1 MTYINIL
8 NEETQVQC
16 IKQGK
21 YYLYDIKEDGSEFNI
36 GKHEKSPLELSKQTQ
51 IGKQIFKR
59 ISDNLSANDKKRV
72 DMDKEFRLIMEKLD
86 KDVQSQIKEAE
97 KEAKKEVEEL
107 EDEYEEH
114 YAHFINKCHKHNF
127 TPLQYIIR
135 VYEGLGVDA
144 QIEMFKVLNGY
155 LQTFLGLKG
164 TNVIGVGSQS
174 SGKTHCLEKPLDCIP
189 EEFVHRGTFTRA
201 YFFDMYSGQDLT
213 GHIFYLGDLGGVHD
227 DENTIVSRD
236 ILKQLTT
243 DGYIA
248 RGLKDDED
256 GGVKDIVTGF
266 PAIAYTTVSEEIIN
280 EQERSRSIIIR
291 PPDVDQRR
299 LMVFDSFLESPGEL
313 WELQQTINE
322 DKMSITGFVW
332 WLKKEIDNVEL
343 FNPFMFCVQ
352 KYLANMQDFNR
363 KIKEFNMLLKIICI
377 LNESYSLTHKIYCDF
392 TQENLEDVEITTKI
406 YIPSKQDVID
416 ALTLFE
422 GSTGLLPSEIAL
434 TKGLLK
440 TYSEFPYTDVPED
453 AYELDD
459 NATFE
464 EIVQY
469 NAIYDENAK
478 NSDRFYPNAVMDLKL
493 DEDNGKYYLDGY
505 ETGISVDNGDDIYC
519 FFTIED
525 IKRNSSNQRWY
536 REVKDDL
543 SNKLYKLW
551 SFGILIK
558 VGQNFAGRN
567 VYGIGKDV
575 DNKVNNINPV
585 FAKKDIDEAMNIFH
599 EKYPELSASFDEFV
613 NNQKQLRIKKT
624 NFEIKDNH
632 LYDLQWNHIKV

>member
-1 MTYINIL
+1 MTYVNIL
-8 NEETQVQC
+8 NDKTQVQC
-16 IKQGK
+16 TKQGN
-21 YYLYDIKEDGSEFNI
+21 LYIYNLKEDGSEFNI
-36 GKHEKSPLELSKQTQ
+36 GKQNKSPLELSRQTN
-51 IGKQIFKR
+51 IGKQIYQR
-59 ISDNLSANDKKRV
+59 ITDNLSKNQLKTFDTE
-72 DMDKEFRLIMEKLD
+72 KEFRLIMEDLE
-86 KDVQSQIKEAE
+86 KDVELQIKESE
-97 KEAKKEVEEL
+97 KEAKRELAYLEE
-107 EDEYEEH
+107 EYEED
-114 YAHFINKCHKHNF
+114 YARFVSNCKHHSF

-135 VYEGLGVDA
+135 VFEGLGVNA
-144 QIEMFKVLNGY
+144 QIEMFKALDGY

-174 SGKTHCLEKPLDCIP
+174 SGKTHCIEKPLDCIP
-189 EEFVHRGTFTRA
+189 SEFVHRGTFTKA

-256 GGVKDIVTGF
+256 GGVKDIVTGY
-266 PAIAYTTVSEEIIN
+266 PAIVYTTVSEDIIN

-299 LMVFDSFLESPGEL
+299 LMAFDSFHEAPGEA
-313 WELQQTINE
+313 WELQQTIE
-322 DKMSITGFVW
+322 QDKRSITGFSW

-392 TQENLEDVEITTKI
+392 TKENIEDVEIETKI
-406 YIPSKQDVID
+406 YLPSKQDVID

-440 TYSEFPYTDVPED
+440 TYTEFPYTEVPDECYD
-453 AYELDD
+453 LDE
-459 NATFE
+459 NSTFE
-464 EIVQY
+464 EIVTY
-469 NAIYDENAK
+469 NAIASTTDTLSK
-478 NSDRFYPNAVMDLKL
+478 PDAVMDLKL
-493 DEDNGKYYLDGY
+493 DEDTGRYYLDGY
-505 ETGISVDNGDDIYC
+505 ADALTDNNNENIYC
-519 FFTIED
+519 FFTID
-525 IKRNSSNQRWY
+525 NVKHIGANQRWY

-558 VGQNFAGRN
+558 VGQNAAGRN
-567 VYGIGKDV
+567 IYGIGKDV
-575 DNKVNNINPV
+575 DSKVNNINPV
-585 FAKKDIDEAMNIFH
+585 FAKKDIDDAMDIFH
-599 EKYPELSASFDEFV
+599 AHYPSLSNEFDEFV
-613 NNQKQLRIKKT
+613 NAQKQLRIKKT
-624 NFEIKDNH
+624 NFEIKEKH
-632 LYDLQWNHIKV
+632 LYDLIWNHIKV

>member
-1 MTYINIL
+1 MTYVNIL

-21 YYLYDIKEDGSEFNI
+21 FYMYSIKEDGSEFNI

-51 IGKQIFKR
+51 IGKQIFQR
-59 ISDNLSANDKKRV
+59 IVDNLTPKQKKTADTDK
-72 DMDKEFRLIMEKLD
+72 MFRLIMEDLE
-86 KDVQSQIKEAE
+86 KDVQSQIKQAE
-97 KEAKKEVEEL
+97 KVAKQEVAEL
-107 EDEYEEH
+107 EEEYEEH
-114 YAHFINKCHKHNF
+114 YARFINNCERYNF
-127 TPLQYIIR
+127 TPLQYIVR

-144 QIEMFKVLNGY
+144 QIEMFKVLSGY

-189 EEFVHRGTFTRA
+189 NEFVHKGTFTRA

-236 ILKQLTT
+236 ILKQLTS
-243 DGYIA
+243 DGWIS

-256 GGVKDIVTGF
+256 GGVKDIVTGY

-291 PPDVDQRR
+291 PPDVDQKR
-299 LMVFDSFLESPGEL
+299 LMVFDSFLESPGEQ
-313 WELQQTINE
+313 WELQQTIDE
-322 DKMSITGFVW
+322 DRASITGFCW
-332 WLKKEIDNVEL
+332 WLKKEINNVEF

-352 KYLANMQDFNR
+352 KYLSNMQDFNR
-363 KIKEFNMLLKIICI
+363 KIKEFNMLLKILCI
-377 LNESYSLTHKIYCDF
+377 LNESYNLTHKIYCDF
-392 TQENLEDVEITTKI
+392 TQDNLEDIEIETKL

-440 TYSEFPYTDVPED
+440 TYTEFPYTEIPADNTD
-453 AYELDD
+453 LDE
-459 NATFE
+459 NSTFE
-464 EIVQY
+464 EIVIN
-469 NAIYDENAK
+469 NAVNEPDK
-478 NSDRFYPNAVMDLKL
+478 FSPNAVMDLLK
-493 DEDNGKYYLDGY
+493 DEDTGKYYLNGY
-505 ETGISVDNGDDIYC
+505 ETAVADENGEDIYC

-525 IKRNSSNQRWY
+525 VKRSSANQRWY

-551 SFGILIK
+551 SFGILVK
-558 VGQNFAGRN
+558 LGQNYSGKN

-575 DNKVNNINPV
+575 NDKVNNINPV
-585 FAKKDIDEAMNIFH
+585 FAKKDIDAATALFH
-599 EKYPELSASFDEFV
+599 EKYPELASSYDEFV
-613 NNQKQLRIKKT
+613 GNQKQLRIKQT
-624 NFEIKDNH
+624 NFEIKGNH
-632 LYDLQWNHIKV
+632 LYDLQWNNLKL

>member
-1 MTYINIL
+1 MTYVNIL
-8 NEETQVQC
+8 NEDTQVQC
-16 IKQGK
+16 TKQGK
-21 YYLYDIKEDGSEFNI
+21 FYLYDLKEDSSEFNI
-36 GKHEKSPLELSKQTQ
+36 GKHEKSPLELSRQTT
-51 IGKQIFKR
+51 IGKQIFQR
-59 ISDNLSANDKKRV
+59 INDNLTAKQKK
-72 DMDKEFRLIMEKLD
+72 DMDLDKTFRLIMEELE
-86 KDVQSQIKEAE
+86 KDINRQVKEAE
-97 KEAKKEVEEL
+97 KAAKQEVEEM
-107 EDEYEEH
+107 EEEYEEH
-114 YAHFINKCHKHNF
+114 YAHFINQCHKHNF

-135 VYEGLGVDA
+135 VFEGLGVDA
-144 QIEMFKVLNGY
+144 HIEMFKALNGF

-174 SGKTHCLEKPLDCIP
+174 SGKTHCLEKPLECIP

-236 ILKQLTT
+236 ILKQLTS
-243 DGYIA
+243 DGWTS

-256 GGVKDIVTGF
+256 GGVKDIVTGY
-266 PAIAYTTVSEEIIN
+266 PAIAYTTVSEDIIN
-280 EQERSRSIIIR
+280 EQERSRSVIIR

-299 LMVFDSFLESPGEL
+299 LMVFDSFHEAPGEL
-313 WELQQTINE
+313 WELQQTIKE
-322 DKMSITGFVW
+322 DQMSITGFAW
-332 WLKKEIDNVEL
+332 WLKKEIENSEL

-352 KYLANMQDFNR
+352 KYLANMPDFNR
-363 KIKEFNMLLKIICI
+363 KIKEFDMLLKIICI
-377 LNESYSLTHKIYCDF
+377 LNDSYSLTHTIYCDF
-392 TQENLEDVEITTKI
+392 TKENIEDVEITTKM

-440 TYSEFPYTDVPED
+440 IYSEFPYADIPND
-453 AYELDD
+453 CYELNEDSS
-459 NATFE
+459 FE

-469 NAIYDENAK
+469 NAISSS
-478 NSDRFYPNAVMDLKL
+478 SDNVQKPYAVMDLL
-493 DEDNGKYYLDGY
+493 QDEDTGKYYLDGY
-505 ETGISVDNGDDIYC
+505 DDSIEGSDGESIRC
-519 FFTIED
+519 FFTID
-525 IKRNSSNQRWY
+525 NVKHAGANQRWY
-536 REVKDDL
+536 REVKDEL

-551 SFGILIK
+551 SFGILVK
-558 VGQNFAGRN
+558 VGRNLAGRN

-575 DNKVNNINPV
+575 NEKVNNINPV
-585 FAKKDIDEAMNIFH
+585 FAKKDIDAAMKIFH
-599 EKYPELSASFDEFV
+599 EKYPSLSDEFDEFV

-624 NFEIKDNH
+624 NFEIKENH

>member
-8 NEETQVQC
+8 NEDTQVQC
-16 IKQGK
+16 TKQGK
-21 YYLYDIKEDGSEFNI
+21 SYLYDIREDGSEFNI
-36 GKHEKSPLELSKQTQ
+36 GRHDKSPLELTRQTN
-51 IGKQIFKR
+51 IGKQIFQR
-59 ISDNLSANDKKRV
+59 IIDNLTPKQKKET
-72 DMDKEFRLIMEKLD
+72 DTDKEFRLIMEALE
-86 KDVQSQIKEAE
+86 KDVQLQIKEAE
-97 KEAKKEVEEL
+97 KASKKEVEEL
-107 EDEYEEH
+107 EEEYEEH
-114 YAHFINKCHKHNF
+114 YARFVANCERHNF

-135 VYEGLGVDA
+135 VFEGLGVDA
-144 QIEMFKVLNGY
+144 QIEMFKSLSGY

-174 SGKTHCLEKPLDCIP
+174 SGKTHCLEKPLECIP
-189 EEFVHRGTFTRA
+189 DEFVHRGTFTRA

-236 ILKQLTT
+236 ILKQLTS
-243 DGYIA
+243 DGWIS

-256 GGVKDIVTGF
+256 GGIKDIVTGY

-299 LMVFDSFLESPGEL
+299 LMVFDSFNEAPGEL
-313 WELQQTINE
+313 WELKQTIDE
-322 DKMSITGFVW
+322 DKFSITGFCW
-332 WLKKEIDNVEL
+332 WLKKEIDNAEF

-352 KYLANMQDFNR
+352 KYLSNMQDFNR
-363 KIKEFNMLLKIICI
+363 KIKEFNMLLKILCI

-392 TQENLEDVEITTKI
+392 TQENLEDIEIETKL

-440 TYSEFPYTDVPED
+440 TYSEFPYSEIAED
-453 AYELDD
+453 NFELDE
-459 NATFE
+459 NSTYE
-464 EIVQY
+464 EIIQC
-469 NAIYDENAK
+469 NAINDENAY
-478 NSDRFYPNAVMDLKL
+478 SPNGVMDLKK
-493 DEDNGKYYLDGY
+493 DESTGKYYLDGY
-505 ETGISVDNGDDIYC
+505 ASAVSDKNGEEIYC
-519 FFTIED
+519 FFTID
-525 IKRNSSNQRWY
+525 DVKRSNSNQRWY

-558 VGQNFAGRN
+558 MGQNYSGKN
-567 VYGIGKDV
+567 VYGIGKNV
-575 DNKVNNINPV
+575 DDKVNNINPV
-585 FAKKDIDEAMNIFH
+585 FAKKDIDEATALFH
-599 EKYPELSASFDEFV
+599 EKYPDLADEYDGYV
-613 NNQKQLRIKKT
+613 ANQKQLRVKKT

>member
-8 NEETQVQC
+8 NEDTQVQC
-16 IKQGK
+16 TKQGK
-21 YYLYDIKEDGSEFNI
+21 SYLYDIREDGSEFNI
-36 GKHEKSPLELSKQTQ
+36 GRHDKSPLELTRQTN
-51 IGKQIFKR
+51 IGKQIFQR
-59 ISDNLSANDKKRV
+59 IIDNLTPKQKKET
-72 DMDKEFRLIMEKLD
+72 DTDKEFRLIMEALE
-86 KDVQSQIKEAE
+86 KDVQLQIKEAE
-97 KEAKKEVEEL
+97 KASKKEVEEL
-107 EDEYEEH
+107 EEEYEEH
-114 YAHFINKCHKHNF
+114 YARFVANCERHNF

-135 VYEGLGVDA
+135 VFEGLGVDA
-144 QIEMFKVLNGY
+144 QIEMFKSLSGY

-189 EEFVHRGTFTRA
+189 DEFVHRGTFTRA

-236 ILKQLTT
+236 ILKQLTS
-243 DGYIA
+243 DGWIS

-256 GGVKDIVTGF
+256 GGIKDIVTGY

-299 LMVFDSFLESPGEL
+299 LMVFDSFNEAPGEL
-313 WELQQTINE
+313 WELKQTIDE
-322 DKMSITGFVW
+322 DKFSITGFCW
-332 WLKKEIDNVEL
+332 WLKKEIDNAEF

-352 KYLANMQDFNR
+352 KYLSNMQDFNR
-363 KIKEFNMLLKIICI
+363 KIKEFNMLLKILCI

-392 TQENLEDVEITTKI
+392 TQENLEDIEIETKL

-440 TYSEFPYTDVPED
+440 TYSEFPYSEIAED
-453 AYELDD
+453 NFELDE
-459 NATFE
+459 NSTYE
-464 EIVQY
+464 EIIQC
-469 NAIYDENAK
+469 NAINDENAY
-478 NSDRFYPNAVMDLKL
+478 SPNGVMDLKK
-493 DEDNGKYYLDGY
+493 DESTGKYYLDGY
-505 ETGISVDNGDDIYC
+505 ASAVSDKNGEEIYC
-519 FFTIED
+519 FFTID
-525 IKRNSSNQRWY
+525 DVKRSNSNQRWY

-558 VGQNFAGRN
+558 MGQNYSGKN

-575 DNKVNNINPV
+575 DDKVNNINPV
-585 FAKKDIDEAMNIFH
+585 FAKKDIDEATALFH
-599 EKYPELSASFDEFV
+599 EKYPDLADEYDEYV
-613 NNQKQLRIKKT
+613 ANQKQLRVKKT

>member
-1 MTYINIL
+1 MTYVNIL
-8 NEETQVQC
+8 NEDTQVQC
-16 IKQGK
+16 TKMGNV
-21 YYLYDIKEDGSEFNI
+21 YVYSIKEDDSEFNI
-36 GKHEKSPLELSKQTQ
+36 GNHNKSPLELTKQTQ
-51 IGKQIFKR
+51 IGRQIFKR
-59 ISDNLSANDKKRV
+59 IKDNLSAKQLRDTDTDKV
-72 DMDKEFRLIMEKLD
+72 FRLILEELD
-86 KDVQSQIKEAE
+86 KDVQIQIKEADR
-97 KEAKKEVEEL
+97 EAKKEIANLEE
-107 EDEYEEH
+107 EYEED
-114 YAHFINKCHKHNF
+114 YARFINNAKKHNL

-135 VYEGLGVDA
+135 VFEGLGVSA
-144 QIEMFKVLNGY
+144 ELEMFKALNGF

-174 SGKTHCLEKPLDCIP
+174 SGKTHCLENPLDCIP
-189 EEFVHRGTFTRA
+189 EEYVHKGTFTRA

-213 GHIFYLGDLGGVHD
+213 GHIFYLGDLGGIHD
-227 DENTIVSRD
+227 DDNTIVSRD
-236 ILKQLTT
+236 ILKTLTT

-248 RGLKDDED
+248 RGLKDDEE
-256 GGVKDIVTGF
+256 GGVRDVVTGF
-266 PAIAYTTVSEEIIN
+266 PAIAYTTVSEEMIN

-299 LMVFDSFLESPGEL
+299 LMIFDSFYESPGEL
-313 WELQQTINE
+313 WELKETIEE
-322 DKMSITGFVW
+322 DKFSITGFVW

-392 TQENLEDVEITTKI
+392 TKESVEDIEVTTKL

-440 TYSEFPYTDVPED
+440 IYSEFPYTEIPDGTWD
-453 AYELDD
+453 ISD
-459 NATFE
+459 NPTFE
-464 EIVQY
+464 EKVQWA
-469 NAIYDENAK
+469 AINPNEN
-478 NSDRFYPNAVMDLKL
+478 DVRPNAVMDLKL
-493 DEDNGKYYLDGY
+493 DDHTGKYYLDGY
-505 ETGISVDNGDDIYC
+505 NDGIAIEGNENIYC
-519 FFTIED
+519 FFTIDD
-525 IKRNSSNQRWY
+525 IKHNSSNQRWY

-558 VGQNFAGRN
+558 VGQNIAGRN
-567 VYGIGKDV
+567 VYGIGEDV
-575 DNKVNNINPV
+575 NEKVNNINPV
-585 FAKKDIDEAMNIFH
+585 FAKKDIDAAMTIFH
-599 EKYPELSASFDEFV
+599 EKYPSLSSRFDEFV

-632 LYDLQWNHIKV
+632 LYDLQWNRFKV

>member
-16 IKQGK
+16 TKQGK
-21 YYLYDIKEDGSEFNI
+21 SYFYDIKEDGSEFNI
-36 GKHEKSPLELSKQTQ
+36 GKHDKSPLELSRQTN
-51 IGKQIFKR
+51 IGKQIFQR
-59 ISDNLSANDKKRV
+59 IVDNLTPKQRKTEDTDKI
-72 DMDKEFRLIMEKLD
+72 FRLIMEDLE
-86 KDVQSQIKEAE
+86 KDVNVQVKEAE
-97 KEAKKEVEEL
+97 KAARKEVEEL
-107 EDEYEEH
+107 EEEYEEN
-114 YAHFINKCHKHNF
+114 YARFVSNCEKHNF

-189 EEFVHRGTFTRA
+189 DEFVHRGTFTKA

-256 GGVKDIVTGF
+256 GGVTDIVTGF

-299 LMVFDSFLESPGEL
+299 LMVFDSFHEAPGEL

-322 DKMSITGFVW
+322 DKFSITGFVW
-332 WLKKEIDNVEL
+332 WLKKEINTVEL

-352 KYLANMQDFNR
+352 KYLTNMQDFNR
-363 KIKEFNMLLKIICI
+363 KIKEFDMLLKIICI
-377 LNESYSLTHKIYCDF
+377 LNESYSLTHTIYCDF
-392 TQENLEDVEITTKI
+392 TQENLEDIEITTKM

-422 GSTGLLPSEIAL
+422 GSTGLLPSETAL

-440 TYSEFPYTDVPED
+440 HYTEFPYTEIAED
-453 AYELDD
+453 NYELDE
-459 NATFE
+459 NSTFE
-464 EIVQY
+464 EIVQC
-469 NAIYDENAK
+469 NAINEENTYT
-478 NSDRFYPNAVMDLKL
+478 STAVMDLKK
-493 DEDNGKYYLDGY
+493 DEDTGKYYLEGY
-505 ETGISVDNGDDIYC
+505 ESGISNEDGETIYC
-519 FFTIED
+519 FFTIDD

-543 SNKLYKLW
+543 SNKLYKLY

-558 VGQNFAGRN
+558 MGQNFQGKN

-585 FAKKDIDEAMNIFH
+585 FAKKDIDEAMAIFH
-599 EKYPELSASFDEFV
+599 EKYPKLSDEFDEFV
-613 NNQKQLRIKKT
+613 NAQKQLRIKNT
-624 NFEIKDNH
+624 NFEIKGDH

>member
-1 MTYINIL
+1 MTYIDIL

-16 IKQGK
+16 TKQGK
-21 YYLYDIKEDGSEFNI
+21 SYFYDIKEDGSEFNI
-36 GKHEKSPLELSKQTQ
+36 GKHEKSPLELNRQTN
-51 IGKQIFKR
+51 IGKQIFQR
-59 ISDNLSANDKKRV
+59 IVDNLTPKQRKTEDTDKI
-72 DMDKEFRLIMEKLD
+72 FRLIMEALE
-86 KDVQSQIKEAE
+86 KDVTVQVKEAE
-97 KEAKKEVEEL
+97 KAAKKEVEEL
-107 EDEYEEH
+107 EEEYEEH
-114 YAHFINKCHKHNF
+114 YARFVSNCEKHKF

-189 EEFVHRGTFTRA
+189 DEFVHRGTFTRA
-201 YFFDMYSGQDLT
+201 YFFDMCSGQDLT

-313 WELQQTINE
+313 WELQQTIDE
-322 DKMSITGFVW
+322 DKFSITGFVW
-332 WLKKEIDNVEL
+332 WLNKEIEHVEL

-392 TQENLEDVEITTKI
+392 TQENLEDIEITTKI

-440 TYSEFPYTDVPED
+440 KYTEFPYTEIAED
-453 AYELDD
+453 NYELDESS
-459 NATFE
+459 TFE
-464 EIVQY
+464 EIVQC
-469 NAIYDENAK
+469 NAINDEN
-478 NSDRFYPNAVMDLKL
+478 SYVPTAVMDLKK
-493 DEDNGKYYLDGY
+493 DEDTGKYYLDGY
-505 ETGISVDNGDDIYC
+505 ESGISGKNDETIYC
-519 FFTIED
+519 FFTIDD

-543 SNKLYKLW
+543 SNKLYKLY
-551 SFGILIK
+551 SFGVLIK
-558 VGQNFAGRN
+558 LGQNYQGKN

-585 FAKKDIDEAMNIFH
+585 FAKKDIDEAMTIFH
-599 EKYPELSASFDEFV
+599 EKYPDLSNDFDEFV
-613 NNQKQLRIKKT
+613 NEQKQLRIKKT
-624 NFEIKDNH
+624 NFEIKGDH
-632 LYDLQWNHIKV
+632 LYDLQWNHVKV

>member
-16 IKQGK
+16 TKQGK
-21 YYLYDIKEDGSEFNI
+21 SYFYDIKEDGSEFNI
-36 GKHEKSPLELSKQTQ
+36 GKHDKSPLELSRQTN
-51 IGKQIFKR
+51 IGKQIFQR
-59 ISDNLSANDKKRV
+59 IVDNLTPKQKKTEDTDKI
-72 DMDKEFRLIMEKLD
+72 FRLIMEELE
-86 KDVQSQIKEAE
+86 KDVNIQVKEAE
-97 KEAKKEVEEL
+97 KAAKREIEEL
-107 EDEYEEH
+107 EEEYEEQ
-114 YAHFINKCHKHNF
+114 YARFVSNCDKHHF

-189 EEFVHRGTFTRA
+189 EEFVHKGTFTKA

-299 LMVFDSFLESPGEL
+299 LMVFDSFFESPGEL
-313 WELQQTINE
+313 WELQQTIEE
-322 DKMSITGFVW
+322 DKFSITGFVW
-332 WLKKEIDNVEL
+332 WLKREINNVEL

-352 KYLANMQDFNR
+352 RYLANMQDFNR

-392 TQENLEDVEITTKI
+392 TQENLEDIEITTKI

-422 GSTGLLPSEIAL
+422 GSTGLLPSETAL

-440 TYSEFPYTDVPED
+440 TYSEFPYTGIDENN
-453 AYELDD
+453 YELDE
-459 NATFE
+459 NSTFE
-464 EIVQY
+464 EIVQC
-469 NAIYDENAK
+469 NAINDEN
-478 NSDRFYPNAVMDLKL
+478 NYCPTAVMDLKK
-493 DEDNGKYYLDGY
+493 DEDTGKYYLEGY
-505 ETGISVDNGDDIYC
+505 ETGVSVEDGDDVYC
-519 FFTIED
+519 FFTIDD

-543 SNKLYKLW
+543 SNKLYKLY

-558 VGQNFAGRN
+558 LGQNIQGKN

-575 DNKVNNINPV
+575 DDKVNNINPV
-585 FAKKDIDEAMNIFH
+585 FSKKDIDDAMEVFH
-599 EKYPELSASFDEFV
+599 EKYPELSDDFDKFV
-613 NNQKQLRIKKT
+613 NGQKQLRIKKT
-624 NFEIKDNH
+624 NFEIKENH

>member
-16 IKQGK
+16 TKIAES
-21 YYLYDIKEDGSEFNI
+21 YIYTIREEGSEFNV
-36 GKHEKSPLELSKQTQ
+36 GKHEKSPLELTRQTN
-51 IGKQIFKR
+51 IGKQIYQR
-59 ISDNLSANDKKRV
+59 IIDNITPKQRKDK
-72 DMDKEFRLIMEKLD
+72 DLDKEFRLIMEALEE
-86 KDVQSQIKEAE
+86 DVQIQIKEAR
-97 KEAKKEVEEL
+97 KEAKKEIAEL
-107 EDEYEEH
+107 EEEYEED
-114 YAHFINKCHKHNF
+114 YARFVSNCKKHNLS
-127 TPLQYIIR
+127 PLQYIIR
-135 VYEGLGVDA
+135 VFEGKGVSA
-144 QIEMFKVLNGY
+144 QIEMFKALNGY

-174 SGKTHCLEKPLDCIP
+174 SGKTHCIENPLDCIP
-189 EEFVHRGTFTRA
+189 SEFVHKGTFTRA

-213 GHIFYLGDLGGVHD
+213 GHIFYLGDLGGQYD

-236 ILKQLTT
+236 ILKQLSS
-243 DGYIA
+243 DGWVS
-248 RGLKDDED
+248 RGLKEDE
-256 GGVKDIVTGF
+256 GGADEIVTGF
-266 PAIAYTTVSEEIIN
+266 PAIAYTTVSEDIIN
-280 EQERSRSIIIR
+280 EQERSRSVIIR

-299 LMVFDSFLESPGEL
+299 LMVFDSFLESPGVL
-313 WELQQTINE
+313 WELQQTIDE
-322 DKMSITGFVW
+322 DNLSITGFVW

-363 KIKEFNMLLKIICI
+363 KIKEFNMLLKIVCI
-377 LNESYSLTHKIYCDF
+377 LNESYSLTHTIYCDF
-392 TQENLEDVEITTKI
+392 TKDDIEDIEVTTKL

-440 TYSEFPYTDVPED
+440 LYSEFPYSEIPDN
-453 AYELDD
+453 AYELDE
-459 NATFE
+459 NSTFE
-464 EIVQY
+464 EIVQF
-469 NAIYDENAK
+469 NAILSN
-478 NSDRFYPNAVMDLKL
+478 DRDKPNGVMELRL
-493 DEDNGKYYLDGY
+493 DEDTNRYYLDGY
-505 ETGISVDNGDDIYC
+505 DDLIENEEGNPIAC
-519 FFTIED
+519 FFTID
-525 IKRNSSNQRWY
+525 NIKHSSSNQRWY

-558 VGQNFAGRN
+558 VGQNLAGRN

-585 FAKKDIDEAMNIFH
+585 FSKKDIDAAMEQFH
-599 EKYPELSASFDEFV
+599 ERYPDLSEEFDEFV
-613 NNQKQLRIKKT
+613 NTQKQLRIKKT
-624 NFEIKDNH
+624 NFEIKDTH
-632 LYDLQWNHIKV
+632 LYDLPWNNLKV

>member
-1 MTYINIL
+1 MTYIDIL

-16 IKQGK
+16 TKQGK
-21 YYLYDIKEDGSEFNI
+21 SYFYDIKEDGSEFNI
-36 GKHEKSPLELSKQTQ
+36 GKHEKSPLELSRQTN
-51 IGKQIFKR
+51 IGKQIFQR
-59 ISDNLSANDKKRV
+59 IVDNLTPKQRKTEDTDKI
-72 DMDKEFRLIMEKLD
+72 FRLIMEDLE
-86 KDVQSQIKEAE
+86 KDVNIQIKEAE
-97 KEAKKEVEEL
+97 KAAKKEVEEL
-107 EDEYEEH
+107 EEEYEEH
-114 YAHFINKCHKHNF
+114 YARFVSNCEKHKF

-174 SGKTHCLEKPLDCIP
+174 SGKTHCLENPLDCIP
-189 EEFVHRGTFTRA
+189 DEFVHKGTFTRA

-213 GHIFYLGDLGGVHD
+213 GHIFYLGDLGGIHD

-236 ILKQLTT
+236 ILKQLTS

-299 LMVFDSFLESPGEL
+299 LMVFDSFHEAPGEL

-322 DKMSITGFVW
+322 DKYSITGFVW

-352 KYLANMQDFNR
+352 KYLTNMQDFNR
-363 KIKEFNMLLKIICI
+363 KIKEFDKLLKIICI

-392 TQENLEDVEITTKI
+392 TQENLEDIEITTKI

-440 TYSEFPYTDVPED
+440 KYKEFPYSEIAED
-453 AYELDD
+453 NYELDE
-459 NATFE
+459 NSTFE
-464 EIVQY
+464 EIVQC
-469 NAIYDENAK
+469 NAINDENAYT
-478 NSDRFYPNAVMDLKL
+478 STAVMDLKK
-493 DEDNGKYYLDGY
+493 DEDTGKYYLDGY
-505 ETGISVDNGDDIYC
+505 DTGISDKNGETIYC
-519 FFTIED
+519 FFTIDD

-543 SNKLYKLW
+543 SNKLYKLY

-558 VGQNFAGRN
+558 LGQNLQGKN
-567 VYGIGKDV
+567 VYGIGEDV

-585 FAKKDIDEAMNIFH
+585 FAKKDIDNAMTIFH
-599 EKYPELSASFDEFV
+599 EKYPELADDFDKFV
-613 NNQKQLRIKKT
+613 NEQKQLRIKKT

>member
-8 NEETQVQC
+8 NEDTQVQC
-16 IKQGK
+16 TKQGK
-21 YYLYDIKEDGSEFNI
+21 SYLYDIREDGSEFNI
-36 GKHEKSPLELSKQTQ
+36 GRHDKSPLELTRQTN
-51 IGKQIFKR
+51 IGKQIFQR
-59 ISDNLSANDKKRV
+59 IIDNLTPKQKKET
-72 DMDKEFRLIMEKLD
+72 DTDKEFRLIMEALE
-86 KDVQSQIKEAE
+86 KDVQLQIKEAE
-97 KEAKKEVEEL
+97 KASKKEVEEL
-107 EDEYEEH
+107 EEEYEEH
-114 YAHFINKCHKHNF
+114 YARFVANCERHNF

-135 VYEGLGVDA
+135 VFEGLGVDA
-144 QIEMFKVLNGY
+144 QIEMFKSLSGY

-189 EEFVHRGTFTRA
+189 DEFVHRGTFTRA

-236 ILKQLTT
+236 ILKQLTS
-243 DGYIA
+243 DGWIS

-256 GGVKDIVTGF
+256 GGIKDIVTGY

-299 LMVFDSFLESPGEL
+299 LMVFDSFNEAPGEL
-313 WELQQTINE
+313 WELKQTIDE
-322 DKMSITGFVW
+322 DKFSITGFCW
-332 WLKKEIDNVEL
+332 WLKKEIDNAEF

-352 KYLANMQDFNR
+352 KYLSNMQDFNR
-363 KIKEFNMLLKIICI
+363 KIKEFNMLLKILCI

-392 TQENLEDVEITTKI
+392 TQENLEDIEIETKL

-440 TYSEFPYTDVPED
+440 TYSEFPYSEIAED
-453 AYELDD
+453 NFELDE
-459 NATFE
+459 NSTYE
-464 EIVQY
+464 EIIQC
-469 NAIYDENAK
+469 NAINDENAY
-478 NSDRFYPNAVMDLKL
+478 SPNGVMDLKK
-493 DEDNGKYYLDGY
+493 DESTGKYYLDGY
-505 ETGISVDNGDDIYC
+505 ASAVSDKNGEEIYC
-519 FFTIED
+519 FFTID
-525 IKRNSSNQRWY
+525 DVKRSNSNQRWY

-558 VGQNFAGRN
+558 MGQNYSGKN
-567 VYGIGKDV
+567 VYGIGKNV
-575 DNKVNNINPV
+575 DDKVNNINPV
-585 FAKKDIDEAMNIFH
+585 FAKKDIDEATALFH
-599 EKYPELSASFDEFV
+599 EKYPDLADEYDGYV
-613 NNQKQLRIKKT
+613 ANQKQLRVKKT

>member
-1 MTYINIL
+1 MTFINIL
-8 NEETQVQC
+8 NEDTQVQC
-16 IKQGK
+16 TKQGK
-21 YYLYDIKEDGSEFNI
+21 SYLYDIREDGSEFNI
-36 GKHEKSPLELSKQTQ
+36 GRHDKSPLELTRQTN
-51 IGKQIFKR
+51 IGKQIFQR
-59 ISDNLSANDKKRV
+59 IVDNLTPKQKK
-72 DMDKEFRLIMEKLD
+72 DTDTDKEFRLIMEALE
-86 KDVQSQIKEAE
+86 KDVQLQIKEAE
-97 KEAKKEVEEL
+97 KASKKEVEEL
-107 EDEYEEH
+107 EEEYEEH
-114 YAHFINKCHKHNF
+114 YARFEANCTLHNF

-135 VYEGLGVDA
+135 VFEGLGVDA
-144 QIEMFKVLNGY
+144 QIEMFKSLSGY

-189 EEFVHRGTFTRA
+189 DEFVHRGTFTRA

-236 ILKQLTT
+236 ILKQLTS
-243 DGYIA
+243 DGWIS

-256 GGVKDIVTGF
+256 GGIKDIVTGY

-299 LMVFDSFLESPGEL
+299 LMVFDSFNEAPGEL
-313 WELQQTINE
+313 WELKQTIDE
-322 DKMSITGFVW
+322 DKLSITGFCW
-332 WLKKEIDNVEL
+332 WLKKEIDNAEF

-352 KYLANMQDFNR
+352 KYLSNMQDFNR
-363 KIKEFNMLLKIICI
+363 KIKEFNMLLKILCI
-377 LNESYSLTHKIYCDF
+377 LNESYSLNHKIYCDF
-392 TQENLEDVEITTKI
+392 TQENLEDIEIETKL

-440 TYSEFPYTDVPED
+440 TYSEFPYNKISED
-453 AYELDD
+453 NFDLDE
-459 NATFE
+459 NSTYE
-464 EIVQY
+464 EIIQS
-469 NAIYDENAK
+469 NAINDENTY
-478 NSDRFYPNAVMDLKL
+478 SPNAVMDLKK
-493 DEDNGKYYLDGY
+493 DEDTGKYYLEGY
-505 ETGISVDNGDDIYC
+505 ESAVSDKNGEGIYC
-519 FFTIED
+519 FFTID
-525 IKRNSSNQRWY
+525 DVKRSSSNQRWY

-551 SFGILIK
+551 SFGILVK
-558 VGQNFAGRN
+558 MGQNHAGKN

-575 DNKVNNINPV
+575 DDKVNNINPV
-585 FAKKDIDEAMNIFH
+585 FAKKDVDEATKLFC
-599 EKYPELSASFDEFV
+599 EKYPDLEDEYKKFV
-613 NNQKQLRIKKT
+613 ADQKQLRVKKT

-632 LYDLQWNHIKV
+632 LYDLQWNHIGV

>member
-8 NEETQVQC
+8 NEDTQVQC
-16 IKQGK
+16 TKQGK
-21 YYLYDIKEDGSEFNI
+21 SYLYDIREDGSEFNI
-36 GKHEKSPLELSKQTQ
+36 GRHDKSPLELTRQTN
-51 IGKQIFKR
+51 IGKQIFQR
-59 ISDNLSANDKKRV
+59 IIDNLTPKQKKET
-72 DMDKEFRLIMEKLD
+72 DTDKEFRLIMEALE
-86 KDVQSQIKEAE
+86 KDVQVQIKEAE
-97 KEAKKEVEEL
+97 KASKKEVEEL
-107 EDEYEEH
+107 EEEYEEH
-114 YAHFINKCHKHNF
+114 YARFVANCERHNF

-135 VYEGLGVDA
+135 VFEGLGVDA
-144 QIEMFKVLNGY
+144 QIEMFKSLSGY

-189 EEFVHRGTFTRA
+189 DEFVHRGTFTRA

-236 ILKQLTT
+236 ILKQLTS
-243 DGYIA
+243 DGWIS

-256 GGVKDIVTGF
+256 GGIKDIVTGY

-299 LMVFDSFLESPGEL
+299 LMVFDSFNEAPGEL
-313 WELQQTINE
+313 WELKQTIDE
-322 DKMSITGFVW
+322 DKFSITGFCW
-332 WLKKEIDNVEL
+332 WLKKEIDNAEF

-352 KYLANMQDFNR
+352 KYLSNMQDFNR
-363 KIKEFNMLLKIICI
+363 KIKEFNMLLKILCI

-392 TQENLEDVEITTKI
+392 TQENLEDIEIETKL

-440 TYSEFPYTDVPED
+440 TYSEFPYSEIAED
-453 AYELDD
+453 NFELDE
-459 NATFE
+459 NSTYE
-464 EIVQY
+464 EIIQC
-469 NAIYDENAK
+469 NAINDENTY
-478 NSDRFYPNAVMDLKL
+478 SPNGVMDLKK
-493 DEDNGKYYLDGY
+493 DESTGKYYLDGY
-505 ETGISVDNGDDIYC
+505 ASAVSDKNGEEIYC
-519 FFTIED
+519 FFTID
-525 IKRNSSNQRWY
+525 DVKRSNSNQRWY

-558 VGQNFAGRN
+558 MGQNYSGKN

-575 DNKVNNINPV
+575 DDKVNNINPV
-585 FAKKDIDEAMNIFH
+585 FAKKDIDEATALFH
-599 EKYPELSASFDEFV
+599 EKYPDLAEEYDGYVA
-613 NNQKQLRIKKT
+613 NQKQLRVKKT

>member
-16 IKQGK
+16 TKQGK
-21 YYLYDIKEDGSEFNI
+21 SYFYDIKEDGSEFNI
-36 GKHEKSPLELSKQTQ
+36 GKHDKSPLELSRQTN
-51 IGKQIFKR
+51 IGKQIFQR
-59 ISDNLSANDKKRV
+59 IVDNLTPKQRKTEDTDKI
-72 DMDKEFRLIMEKLD
+72 FRLIMEDLE
-86 KDVQSQIKEAE
+86 KDVNVQVKEAE
-97 KEAKKEVEEL
+97 KAARKEVEEL
-107 EDEYEEH
+107 EEEYEEN
-114 YAHFINKCHKHNF
+114 YARFVSNCEKHNF

-189 EEFVHRGTFTRA
+189 DEFVHRGTFTKA

-299 LMVFDSFLESPGEL
+299 LMVFDSFHEAPGEL

-322 DKMSITGFVW
+322 DKFSITGFVW
-332 WLKKEIDNVEL
+332 WLKKEINTVEL

-352 KYLANMQDFNR
+352 KYLTNMQDFNR
-363 KIKEFNMLLKIICI
+363 KIKEFDMLLKIICI
-377 LNESYSLTHKIYCDF
+377 LNESYSLTHTIYCDF
-392 TQENLEDVEITTKI
+392 TQENLEDIEITTKM

-422 GSTGLLPSEIAL
+422 GSTGLLPSETAL

-440 TYSEFPYTDVPED
+440 RYTEFPYTEIAED
-453 AYELDD
+453 NYELDE
-459 NATFE
+459 NSTFE
-464 EIVQY
+464 EIVQC
-469 NAIYDENAK
+469 NAINEENTYT
-478 NSDRFYPNAVMDLKL
+478 STAVMDLKK
-493 DEDNGKYYLDGY
+493 DEDTGKYYLEGY
-505 ETGISVDNGDDIYC
+505 ESGISNEDGETIYC
-519 FFTIED
+519 FFTIDD

-543 SNKLYKLW
+543 SNKLYKLY

-558 VGQNFAGRN
+558 MGQNFQGKN

-585 FAKKDIDEAMNIFH
+585 FAKKDIDEAMAIFH
-599 EKYPELSASFDEFV
+599 EKYPKLSEEFDEFV
-613 NNQKQLRIKKT
+613 NAQKQLRIKNT
-624 NFEIKDNH
+624 NFEIKGDH

>member
-8 NEETQVQC
+8 NEDTQVQC
-16 IKQGK
+16 TKQGK
-21 YYLYDIKEDGSEFNI
+21 SYLYDIREDGSEFNI
-36 GKHEKSPLELSKQTQ
+36 GRHDKSPLELTRQTN
-51 IGKQIFKR
+51 IGKQIFQR
-59 ISDNLSANDKKRV
+59 IIDNLTPKQKKET
-72 DMDKEFRLIMEKLD
+72 DTDKEFRLIMEALE
-86 KDVQSQIKEAE
+86 KDVQVQIKEAE
-97 KEAKKEVEEL
+97 KASKKEVEEL
-107 EDEYEEH
+107 EEEYEEH
-114 YAHFINKCHKHNF
+114 YARFVANCERHNF

-135 VYEGLGVDA
+135 VFEGLGVDA
-144 QIEMFKVLNGY
+144 QIEMFKSLSGY

-189 EEFVHRGTFTRA
+189 DEFVHRGTFTRA

-236 ILKQLTT
+236 ILKQLTS
-243 DGYIA
+243 DGWIS

-256 GGVKDIVTGF
+256 GGIKDIVTGY

-299 LMVFDSFLESPGEL
+299 LMVFDSFNEAPGEL
-313 WELQQTINE
+313 WELKQTIDE
-322 DKMSITGFVW
+322 DKFSITGFCW
-332 WLKKEIDNVEL
+332 WLKKEIDNAEF

-352 KYLANMQDFNR
+352 KYLSNMQDFNR
-363 KIKEFNMLLKIICI
+363 KIKEFNMLLKILCI

-392 TQENLEDVEITTKI
+392 TQENLEDIEIETKL

-440 TYSEFPYTDVPED
+440 TYSEFPYSEIAED
-453 AYELDD
+453 NFELDE
-459 NATFE
+459 NSTYE
-464 EIVQY
+464 EIIQC
-469 NAIYDENAK
+469 NAINDENAY
-478 NSDRFYPNAVMDLKL
+478 SPNGVMDLKK
-493 DEDNGKYYLDGY
+493 DESTGKYYLDGY
-505 ETGISVDNGDDIYC
+505 ASAVSDKNGEEIYC
-519 FFTIED
+519 FFTID
-525 IKRNSSNQRWY
+525 DVKRSNSNQRWY

-558 VGQNFAGRN
+558 MGQNYSGKN
-567 VYGIGKDV
+567 VYGIGKNV
-575 DNKVNNINPV
+575 DDKVNNINPV
-585 FAKKDIDEAMNIFH
+585 FAKKDIDEATALFH
-599 EKYPELSASFDEFV
+599 EKYPDLADEYDGYV
-613 NNQKQLRIKKT
+613 ANQKQLRVKKT

>member
-16 IKQGK
+16 TKQGK
-21 YYLYDIKEDGSEFNI
+21 SYFYDIKEDGSEFNI
-36 GKHEKSPLELSKQTQ
+36 GKHEKSPLELSRQTN
-51 IGKQIFKR
+51 IGKQIFQR
-59 ISDNLSANDKKRV
+59 IVDNLTPKQRKTEDTDKI
-72 DMDKEFRLIMEKLD
+72 FRLIMEELE
-86 KDVQSQIKEAE
+86 KDVNIQVKEAE
-97 KEAKKEVEEL
+97 KAAKKEVEEL
-107 EDEYEEH
+107 EEEYEEH
-114 YAHFINKCHKHNF
+114 YARFVYNCKKHKF

-189 EEFVHRGTFTRA
+189 DEFVHRGTFTRA

-299 LMVFDSFLESPGEL
+299 LMVFDSFIESPGEL
-313 WELQQTINE
+313 WELQQTIDE
-322 DKMSITGFVW
+322 DKFSITGFVW

-352 KYLANMQDFNR
+352 KYLTNMQDFNR

-392 TQENLEDVEITTKI
+392 TQENLEDIEITTKI

-440 TYSEFPYTDVPED
+440 KYTEFPYTDIAED
-453 AYELDD
+453 NYELDE
-459 NATFE
+459 NSTFE
-464 EIVQY
+464 EIVQC
-469 NAIYDENAK
+469 NAINEENAYT
-478 NSDRFYPNAVMDLKL
+478 STAVMDLKK
-493 DEDNGKYYLDGY
+493 DEDTGRYYLDGY
-505 ETGISVDNGDDIYC
+505 DTGVSDKNGETIYC
-519 FFTIED
+519 FFTIDD

-543 SNKLYKLW
+543 SNKLYKLY
-551 SFGILIK
+551 SFGILVK
-558 VGQNFAGRN
+558 MGQNIQGKN

-585 FAKKDIDEAMNIFH
+585 FAKKDIDKAMTIFH
-599 EKYPELSASFDEFV
+599 EKYPNLSDDFDEFV
-613 NNQKQLRIKKT
+613 NEQKQLRIKKT
-624 NFEIKDNH
+624 NFEINGDH
-632 LYDLQWNHIKV
+632 LYDLQWNHVKV

>member
-16 IKQGK
+16 TKQGK
-21 YYLYDIKEDGSEFNI
+21 SYFYDIKEDGSEFNI
-36 GKHEKSPLELSKQTQ
+36 GKHEKSPLELSRQTN
-51 IGKQIFKR
+51 IGKQIFQR
-59 ISDNLSANDKKRV
+59 IVDNLTPKQRKTEDTDKI
-72 DMDKEFRLIMEKLD
+72 FRLIMEELE
-86 KDVQSQIKEAE
+86 KDVNIQVKEAE
-97 KEAKKEVEEL
+97 KAAKKEVEEL
-107 EDEYEEH
+107 EEEYEEH
-114 YAHFINKCHKHNF
+114 YARFVYNCKKHKF

-189 EEFVHRGTFTRA
+189 DEFVHRGTFTRA

-299 LMVFDSFLESPGEL
+299 LMVFDSFIESPGEL
-313 WELQQTINE
+313 WELQQTIDE
-322 DKMSITGFVW
+322 DKFSITGFVW

-352 KYLANMQDFNR
+352 KYLTNMQDFNR

-392 TQENLEDVEITTKI
+392 TQDNLEDIEITTKI

-440 TYSEFPYTDVPED
+440 KYTEFPYTDIAED
-453 AYELDD
+453 NYELDE
-459 NATFE
+459 NSTFE
-464 EIVQY
+464 EIVQC
-469 NAIYDENAK
+469 NAINEENAYT
-478 NSDRFYPNAVMDLKL
+478 STAVMDLKK
-493 DEDNGKYYLDGY
+493 DEDTGRYYLDGY
-505 ETGISVDNGDDIYC
+505 DTGVSDKNGETIYC
-519 FFTIED
+519 FFTIDD

-543 SNKLYKLW
+543 SNKLYKLY
-551 SFGILIK
+551 SFGILVK
-558 VGQNFAGRN
+558 MGQNIQGKN

-585 FAKKDIDEAMNIFH
+585 FAKKDIDKAMTIFH
-599 EKYPELSASFDEFV
+599 EKYPNLSDDFDEFV
-613 NNQKQLRIKKT
+613 NEQKQLRIKKT
-624 NFEIKDNH
+624 NFEIKGDH
-632 LYDLQWNHIKV
+632 LYDLQWNHVKV

>member
-1 MTYINIL
+1 MTYIDIL

-16 IKQGK
+16 TKQGK
-21 YYLYDIKEDGSEFNI
+21 SYFYDIKEDGSEFNI
-36 GKHEKSPLELSKQTQ
+36 GKHEKSPLELSRQTN
-51 IGKQIFKR
+51 IGKQIFQR
-59 ISDNLSANDKKRV
+59 IVDNLTPKQRKTEDTDKI
-72 DMDKEFRLIMEKLD
+72 FRLIMEALE
-86 KDVQSQIKEAE
+86 KDVTVQVKEAE
-97 KEAKKEVEEL
+97 KAAKKEVEEL
-107 EDEYEEH
+107 EEEYEEH
-114 YAHFINKCHKHNF
+114 YARFVSNCEKHKF

-189 EEFVHRGTFTRA
+189 DEFVHRGTFTRA

-313 WELQQTINE
+313 WELQQTIDE
-322 DKMSITGFVW
+322 DKFSITGFVW
-332 WLKKEIDNVEL
+332 WLKKEIEHVEL

-392 TQENLEDVEITTKI
+392 TQENLEDIEITTKI

-440 TYSEFPYTDVPED
+440 KYTEFPYTEIAED
-453 AYELDD
+453 NYELDESS
-459 NATFE
+459 TFE
-464 EIVQY
+464 EIVQC
-469 NAIYDENAK
+469 NAINDEN
-478 NSDRFYPNAVMDLKL
+478 SYVPTAVMDLKK
-493 DEDNGKYYLDGY
+493 DEDTGKYYLDGY
-505 ETGISVDNGDDIYC
+505 ESGISGKNDETIYC
-519 FFTIED
+519 FFTIDD

-543 SNKLYKLW
+543 SNKLYKLY
-551 SFGILIK
+551 SFGVLIK
-558 VGQNFAGRN
+558 LGQNYQGKN

-585 FAKKDIDEAMNIFH
+585 FAKKDIDEAMTIFH
-599 EKYPELSASFDEFV
+599 EKYPDLSNDFDEFV
-613 NNQKQLRIKKT
+613 NEQKQLRIKKT
-624 NFEIKDNH
+624 NFEIKGDH
-632 LYDLQWNHIKV
+632 LYDLQWNHVKV

>member
-8 NEETQVQC
+8 NEDTQVQC
-16 IKQGK
+16 TKQGK
-21 YYLYDIKEDGSEFNI
+21 SYLYDIREDGSEFNI
-36 GKHEKSPLELSKQTQ
+36 GRHDKSPLELTRQTN
-51 IGKQIFKR
+51 IGKQIFQR
-59 ISDNLSANDKKRV
+59 IIDNLTPKQKKET
-72 DMDKEFRLIMEKLD
+72 DTDKEFRLIMEALE
-86 KDVQSQIKEAE
+86 KDVQLQIKEAE
-97 KEAKKEVEEL
+97 KASKKEVEEL
-107 EDEYEEH
+107 EEEYEEH
-114 YAHFINKCHKHNF
+114 YARFVANCERHNF

-135 VYEGLGVDA
+135 VFEGLGVDA
-144 QIEMFKVLNGY
+144 QIEMFKSLSGY

-174 SGKTHCLEKPLDCIP
+174 SGKTHCLEKPLECIP
-189 EEFVHRGTFTRA
+189 DEFVHRGTFTRA

-236 ILKQLTT
+236 ILKQLTS
-243 DGYIA
+243 DGWIS

-256 GGVKDIVTGF
+256 GGIKDIVTGY

-299 LMVFDSFLESPGEL
+299 LMVFDSFNEAPGEL
-313 WELQQTINE
+313 WELKQTIDE
-322 DKMSITGFVW
+322 DKFSITGFCW
-332 WLKKEIDNVEL
+332 WLKKEIDNAEF

-352 KYLANMQDFNR
+352 KYLSNMQDFNR
-363 KIKEFNMLLKIICI
+363 KIKEFNMLLKILCI

-392 TQENLEDVEITTKI
+392 TQENLEDIEIETKL

-440 TYSEFPYTDVPED
+440 TYSEFPYSEIAED
-453 AYELDD
+453 NFELDE
-459 NATFE
+459 NSTYE
-464 EIVQY
+464 EIIQC
-469 NAIYDENAK
+469 NAINDENAY
-478 NSDRFYPNAVMDLKL
+478 SPNGVMDLKK
-493 DEDNGKYYLDGY
+493 DESTGKYYLDGY
-505 ETGISVDNGDDIYC
+505 ASAVSDKNGEEIYC
-519 FFTIED
+519 FFTID
-525 IKRNSSNQRWY
+525 DVKRSNSNQRWY

-558 VGQNFAGRN
+558 MGQNYSGKN

-575 DNKVNNINPV
+575 DDKVNNINPV
-585 FAKKDIDEAMNIFH
+585 FAKKDIDEATALFH
-599 EKYPELSASFDEFV
+599 EKYPDLADEYDEYV
-613 NNQKQLRIKKT
+613 ANQKQLRVKKT

>member
-16 IKQGK
+16 TKQGK
-21 YYLYDIKEDGSEFNI
+21 SYFYDIKEDGSEFNI
-36 GKHEKSPLELSKQTQ
+36 GKHDKSPLELSRQTN
-51 IGKQIFKR
+51 IGKQIFQR
-59 ISDNLSANDKKRV
+59 IVDNLTPKQKKTEDTDKI
-72 DMDKEFRLIMEKLD
+72 FRLIMEELE
-86 KDVQSQIKEAE
+86 KDVNIQVKEAE
-97 KEAKKEVEEL
+97 KAAKREIEEL
-107 EDEYEEH
+107 EEEYEEQ
-114 YAHFINKCHKHNF
+114 YARFVANCDKHHF

-189 EEFVHRGTFTRA
+189 EEFVHKGTFTKA

-299 LMVFDSFLESPGEL
+299 LMVFDSFFESPGEL
-313 WELQQTINE
+313 WELQQTIEE
-322 DKMSITGFVW
+322 DKFSITGFVW
-332 WLKKEIDNVEL
+332 WLKREINNVEL

-352 KYLANMQDFNR
+352 RYLANMQDFNR

-392 TQENLEDVEITTKI
+392 TQENLEDIEITTKI

-422 GSTGLLPSEIAL
+422 GSTGLLPSETAL

-440 TYSEFPYTDVPED
+440 TYSEFPYTGIDENN
-453 AYELDD
+453 YELDE
-459 NATFE
+459 NSTFE
-464 EIVQY
+464 EIVQC
-469 NAIYDENAK
+469 NAINDEN
-478 NSDRFYPNAVMDLKL
+478 NYCPTAVMDLKK
-493 DEDNGKYYLDGY
+493 DEDTGKYYLEGY
-505 ETGISVDNGDDIYC
+505 ETGVSVEDGDDVYC
-519 FFTIED
+519 FFTIDD

-543 SNKLYKLW
+543 SNKLYKLY

-558 VGQNFAGRN
+558 LGQNIQGKN

-575 DNKVNNINPV
+575 DDKVNNINPV
-585 FAKKDIDEAMNIFH
+585 FSKKDIDDAMEVFH
-599 EKYPELSASFDEFV
+599 EKYPELSDDFDKFV
-613 NNQKQLRIKKT
+613 NGQKQLRIKKT
-624 NFEIKDNH
+624 NFEIKENH

>member
-8 NEETQVQC
+8 NDETQVQC
-16 IKQGK
+16 TKIGES
-21 YYLYDIKEDGSEFNI
+21 YIYTIKEDNSEFNV
-36 GKHEKSPLELSKQTQ
+36 GKHEKSPLELSRQTN
-51 IGKQIFKR
+51 IGKQIYQR
-59 ISDNLSANDKKRV
+59 IIDNLTPKQRKERDI
-72 DMDKEFRLIMEKLD
+72 DKEFRLIMESLE
-86 KDVQSQIKEAE
+86 KDVQLQLKEAR
-97 KEAKKEVEEL
+97 KEAKKEMDEL
-107 EDEYEEH
+107 EEEYEED
-114 YAHFINKCHKHNF
+114 YARFVSNCKKYGLS
-127 TPLQYIIR
+127 PLQYIIR
-135 VYEGLGVDA
+135 VFEGKGVSA
-144 QIEMFKVLNGY
+144 QIEMFKALNGY

-174 SGKTHCLEKPLDCIP
+174 SGKTHCIENPLDCIP
-189 EEFVHRGTFTRA
+189 SEFVHKGTFTRA
-201 YFFDMYSGQDLT
+201 YFFDMYAGQDLT
-213 GHIFYLGDLGGVHD
+213 GHIFYLGDLGGQYD

-236 ILKQLTT
+236 ILKQLSS
-243 DGYIA
+243 DGWVS
-248 RGLKDDED
+248 RGLKEEEGGADE
-256 GGVKDIVTGF
+256 IVTGF

-280 EQERSRSIIIR
+280 EQERSRSVIIR

-299 LMVFDSFLESPGEL
+299 LMVFDSFLESPGVL
-313 WELQQTINE
+313 WELQQTIDE
-322 DKMSITGFVW
+322 DNLSITGFVW
-332 WLKKEIDNVEL
+332 WLKKEIENVEL

-363 KIKEFNMLLKIICI
+363 KIKEFNMLLKIVCI
-377 LNESYSLTHKIYCDF
+377 LNESYSLTHTIYCDF
-392 TQENLEDVEITTKI
+392 SKEDVEDIEITTRL

-440 TYSEFPYTDVPED
+440 LYNEYPYTDIPED
-453 AYELDD
+453 AYDLDE

-469 NAIYDENAK
+469 NAISSKDDYKKD
-478 NSDRFYPNAVMDLKL
+478 AVMDLCF
-493 DEDNGKYYLDGY
+493 DEDTGKYYLEGYTDLIEGVDG
-505 ETGISVDNGDDIYC
+505 ESIAC
-519 FFTIED
+519 FFTIDD
-525 IKRNSSNQRWY
+525 IKHSSSNQRWY

-551 SFGILIK
+551 SFGILVK
-558 VGQNFAGRN
+558 VGQNIAGRN

-585 FAKKDIDEAMNIFH
+585 FSKKDIDDAMDQFH
-599 EKYPELSASFDEFV
+599 KRYPDLSEEFDEFV
-613 NNQKQLRIKKT
+613 NAQKQLRIKKT

-632 LYDLQWNHIKV
+632 LYDLPWDNLKV

>member
-16 IKQGK
+16 TKQGK
-21 YYLYDIKEDGSEFNI
+21 SYFYDIKEDGSEFNI
-36 GKHEKSPLELSKQTQ
+36 GKHEKSPLELSRQTN
-51 IGKQIFKR
+51 IGKQIFQR
-59 ISDNLSANDKKRV
+59 IVDNLTPKQRKTEDTDKI
-72 DMDKEFRLIMEKLD
+72 FRLIMEELE
-86 KDVQSQIKEAE
+86 KDVNIQVKEAE
-97 KEAKKEVEEL
+97 KAAKKEVEEL
-107 EDEYEEH
+107 EEEYEEH
-114 YAHFINKCHKHNF
+114 YARFVYNCKKHKF

-189 EEFVHRGTFTRA
+189 DEFVHRGTFTRA

-299 LMVFDSFLESPGEL
+299 LMVFDSFIESPGEL
-313 WELQQTINE
+313 WELQQTIDE
-322 DKMSITGFVW
+322 DKFSITGFVW

-352 KYLANMQDFNR
+352 KYLTNMQDFNR

-392 TQENLEDVEITTKI
+392 TQENLEDIEITTKI

-440 TYSEFPYTDVPED
+440 KYTEFPYTDIAED
-453 AYELDD
+453 NYELDE
-459 NATFE
+459 NSTFE
-464 EIVQY
+464 EIVQC
-469 NAIYDENAK
+469 NAINEENAYT
-478 NSDRFYPNAVMDLKL
+478 STAVMDLKK
-493 DEDNGKYYLDGY
+493 DEDTGRYYLDGY
-505 ETGISVDNGDDIYC
+505 DTGVSDKNGETIYC
-519 FFTIED
+519 FFTIDD

-543 SNKLYKLW
+543 SNKLYKLY
-551 SFGILIK
+551 SFGILVK
-558 VGQNFAGRN
+558 MGQNIQGKN

-585 FAKKDIDEAMNIFH
+585 FAKKDIDKAMTIFR
-599 EKYPELSASFDEFV
+599 EKYPNLSDDFDEFV
-613 NNQKQLRIKKT
+613 NEQKQLRIKKT
-624 NFEIKDNH
+624 NFEIKGDH
-632 LYDLQWNHIKV
+632 LYDLQWNHVKV